1 MRLTLVVMAAGLS
14 SRFGRPK
21 QLVSVGPSGESLLDY
36 AVYDAARAG
45 FTHVVLVVRRE
56 LAEALR
62 DHARVWFPP
71 RLRGTLVE
79 QRLDDLPAHFPPPPG
94 RVKPWGTGQAV
105 LAAGAV
111 VEGPFVV
118 CNADDFYGAAAFR
131 VLARHLSGDED
142 AHALAGYRMDE
153 TLSPHGGVARA
164 VCDCDPAGM
173 VRRIVEVTDLRRTD
187 AGIVGR
193 TPDGSERTFSGA
205 EVVSMNLWGF
215 RPGVL
220 PTLAGQFADFLGA
233 RGAEPDAEF
242 LLATAVNEQLAAGT
256 MRLRVLATSDRWF
269 GLTFAADLAAA
280 RTTLAALIADG
291 VYPMDLRTG
300 AARL

>member
-45 FTHVVLVVRRE
+45 FEYVVLVVRRE

-71 RLRGTLVE
+71 KLRVAFVE
-79 QRLDDLPAHFPPPPG
+79 QRLDDLPASFPPPRG

-105 LAAGAV
+105 LAAGSV
-111 VEGPFVV
+111 LDGPFAV

-131 VLARHLSGDED
+131 ALAQHLAGDD
-142 AHALAGYRMDE
+142 DVHALAGYRLDE
-153 TLSPHGGVARA
+153 TLSLHGGVARA

-173 VRRIVEVTDLRRTD
+173 LRRIVEVTHLRRTD

-193 TPDGSERTFSGA
+193 TPDGSDRAFTGG

-215 RPGVL
+215 RPAVL
-220 PTLAGQFADFLGA
+220 PALAGQFADFLAA
-233 RGAEPDAEF
+233 RGADPDAEF
-242 LLATAVNEQLAAGT
+242 LLATAVNEQLTAGR
-256 MRLRVLATSDRWF
+256 MRLCVLATSDRWF

-280 RTTLAALIADG
+280 RSTLAALVAGG
-291 VYPMDLRTG
+291 VYPTDLRTG